1 MSMSSIN
8 TNMGAMLAL
17 QSLTRTNEALG
28 QVQKRVSTGFR
39 VADAKDD
46 GGAFA
51 VAQIVRGD
59 SASLTAVNEQLG
71 GVRGLMDVSL
81 TALGQV
87 SKTMIEVRSVLTRLA
102 DGTISTEA
110 RNQYNQQYAQLR
122 AQITNFINDAEYS
135 GHNLLTGVSP
145 TDDIVM
151 LRNESANSAD
161 LYTLPALGPNTNFIV
176 AAGPFATDADARAAL
191 TPGTGDFN
199 VVNGAINDAMNRLG
213 SDARY
218 LDAQITYN
226 SNKIDAMEGGLG
238 SLIDA
243 DLAKESAKLQALQI
257 RQQLGTQTL
266 SIANQAPQFLTS
278 LFGGR

>member
-1 MSMSSIN
+1 MSLTSVN

-17 QSLTRTNEALG
+17 QSLNRTNDALA

-51 VAQIVRGD
+51 VAQIIRGD
-59 SASLTAVNEQLG
+59 TASLTAVNEQLG
-71 GVRGLMDVSL
+71 GVRGLIDMSL
-81 TALGQV
+81 TGLEQV
-87 SKTMIEVRSVLTRLA
+87 SKTMVEVRTVLTRLA
-102 DGTISTEA
+102 DGTITGEA
-110 RNQYNQQYAQLR
+110 RDQYNQQYEQLR
-122 AQITNFINDAEYS
+122 AQITNFLEDADYF
-135 GHNLLTGVSP
+135 GRNLLTGTSP
-145 TDDIVM
+145 TDDVIT
-151 LRNESANSAD
+151 LRSESSATAD

-191 TPGTGDFN
+191 APGTGNFS
-199 VVNGAINDAMNRLG
+199 VVNTAINDAMNRLG

-218 LDAQITYN
+218 VDAQLTYN
-226 SNKIDAMEGGLG
+226 SDKLDSMQGGLG
-238 SLIDA
+238 ALVDA

-266 SIANQAPQFLTS
+266 SIANQAPQFLMS